1 MDVSTNLI
9 VAIILQYIY
18 IYMYQINMSYISN
31 LHNVVYKLGLN
42 KSGKKILKRTPKYR
56 MPLAVNSI
64 QYPLIY

>member
-1 MDVSTNLI
+1 
-9 VAIILQYIY
+9 
-18 IYMYQINMSYISN
+18 MYQINMSYISN